1 MLNGKWKTVENHIA
15 LDDCLSLSPASSA
28 KSLAAGTVSDL
39 SFSSLLLCPPPP
51 SLLLLLLLFLQI
63 TDSKF
68 NIPVLP
74 SLLVL

>member
-15 LDDCLSLSPASSA
+15 LDGCLSLSPASSA

-39 SFSSLLLCPPPP
+39 SFSSLLLCPPPSP
-51 SLLLLLLLFLQI
+51 PLLLLLFLQI